1 MKALTRVY
9 TVDANVILRYLLRD
23 DEALWQKA
31 YAAIRAVNEGSVKLV
46 CDPVILA
53 EVVFVLGSIY
63 RLTRQRIYELL
74 GPLVKA
80 EGFLIPNKD
89 LYIRALE
96 LYGNSVSHFGDA
108 CACAMALDT
117 SEGRLL
123 SFDKKISNVPGVE
136 RLEELTP

>member
-31 YAAIRAVNEGSVKLV
+31 YATIRAVNDGSVRLV
-46 CDPVILA
+46 CDPVTLA
-53 EVVFVLGSIY
+53 EIVFVLGSIY
-63 RLTRQRIYELL
+63 RLARQRIYQLL

-89 LYIRALE
+89 LYISALE
-96 LYGNSVSHFGDA
+96 LYGNTVSHFGDA

-117 SEGRLL
+117 SDGRLL
-123 SFDKKISNVPGVE
+123 SFDKKLSRVDGISRVE
-136 RLEELTP
+136 EVAD